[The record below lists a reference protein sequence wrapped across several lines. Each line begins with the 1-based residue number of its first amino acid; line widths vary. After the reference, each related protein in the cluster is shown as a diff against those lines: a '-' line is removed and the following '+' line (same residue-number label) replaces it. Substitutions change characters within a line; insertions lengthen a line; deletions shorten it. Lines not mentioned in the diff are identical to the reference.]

1 MEHAESKNASGDDTR
16 IKTVFKAGF
25 FVLGLSLCWEFFL
38 MHKVLEKTFGFN
50 ECLVIGSGC
59 LALVLRSLFPP
70 ISVSAAALVFIG
82 GLSLGPNLIQLLGN
96 VSVGFRGIIFPS
108 ISIIIGFLP
117 ARKVNSA
124 SDAASVEPKSVRL
137 YLKNLSR
144 RNLIGLIF
152 SAIVALACFV
162 KICFITVHE
171 IVGYD
176 GWQMAAAL
184 GVFILS
190 GITWDGYTQHIAS
203 IRVSSATCT
212 QAFVY
217 RGRSVFSLD
226 SCFRGI
232 ELGRDVSHQYADAT
246 SPKIVQRPIREERDG
261 SLLDYKS
268 LGTSGQECGD
278 S

>member
-25 FVLGLSLCWEFFL
+25 VVLGLSLCWEFFF

-70 ISVSAAALVFIG
+70 ITVSAAALVFIG

-117 ARKVNSA
+117 ARKVNSD
-124 SDAASVEPKSVRL
+124 SGAASVEPKSVRL

-152 SAIVALACFV
+152 GAVVALACFV

-190 GITWDGYTQHIAS
+190 GITWD
-203 IRVSSATCT
+203 R
-212 QAFVY
+212 
-217 RGRSVFSLD
+217 
-226 SCFRGI
+226 
-232 ELGRDVSHQYADAT
+232 AT
-246 SPKIVQRPIREERDG
+246 SAYCINSGIVSDLYTGFCLPRP
-261 SLLDYKS
+261 
-268 LGTSGQECGD
+268 
-278 S
+278 